1 MDSDPLA
8 HDFELDA
15 RDAPWGKL
23 ERETDWSFRAFC
35 TYRDLGP
42 RRTLAKAAEAFYR
55 TEHGPADIGATSGE
69 NRTFESWSSH
79 FDWVARA
86 GQWDQA
92 IERATRLEQVEQIRE
107 MGRRH
112 AEAAVTA
119 IAKATEAI
127 ANVPAGELKPADAA
141 RLLDIGVKVERLA
154 RGEATEIQQV
164 QGPHGGPVQTRELDD
179 DEHMLGVIASLE
191 QAGELPAGTAAAF
204 ARLGGNPTSEPE
216 PVE

>member
-1 MDSDPLA
+1 VDSDPLA

-42 RRTLAKAAEAFYR
+42 RRTIAKAADVFYLAEHAR
-55 TEHGPADIGATSGE
+55 TDIAATAGE
-69 NRTFESWSSH
+69 LRTFSEWSRLN
-79 FDWVARA
+79 DWVARA

-112 AEAAVTA
+112 AESAVTA

-127 ANVPAGELKPADAA
+127 ANVPPGELKPADAA

-164 QGPHGGPVQTRELDD
+164 QGPHGGPVQTHELDD

-204 ARLGGNPTSEPE
+204 GRLGSAQPE
-216 PVE
+216 PPPKP